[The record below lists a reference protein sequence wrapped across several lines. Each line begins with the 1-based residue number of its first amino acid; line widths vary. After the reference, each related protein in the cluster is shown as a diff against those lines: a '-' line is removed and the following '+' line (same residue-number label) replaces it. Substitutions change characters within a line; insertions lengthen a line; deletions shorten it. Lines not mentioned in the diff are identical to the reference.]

1 MPVCSFIISRSEQ
14 DKRKKYGPHENG
26 RFCDTYL
33 DTRFSQSI
41 SGPRLQSIQF
51 AIHTFLPFILPLA
64 KHSDSLKNVARQN
77 RTKRKENLE
86 FIACAEGK
94 WFVFHS
100 NRADF

>member
-1 MPVCSFIISRSEQ
+1 MDLTKMVHFAIRILTPVLASLSLDPVC
-14 DKRKKYGPHENG
+14 KVYN
-26 RFCDTYL
+26 
-33 DTRFSQSI
+33 
-41 SGPRLQSIQF
+41 LQYIPF
-51 AIHTFLPFILPLA
+51 YHFILLPA